1 VSGDRASTGQASG
14 NAVLDRILDRAGE
27 LFHQFGFKRVT
38 MDDISHSLG
47 MSKKTLYLH
56 VPGKDALVEAFM
68 RRFMERSFSG
78 VQSQIE
84 ETGDV
89 VELTSR
95 LVPFLRSRLS
105 RISPVM
111 MADMQRH
118 YPHLWDEI
126 NARRMAVLGTLAGMF
141 EQGQQDGTI
150 RPEINPKVMVKVMQT
165 VIQEVANP
173 ATILEL
179 QVPVAE
185 VIETFVTLMLRGALT
200 ERTRARFEE
209 TQS

>member
-1 VSGDRASTGQASG
+1 MGGDKNEGPGSSG
-14 NAVLDRILDRAGE
+14 AVLDRVLDRAGE

-68 RRFMERSFSG
+68 RRFMERSFSE
-78 VQSQIE
+78 VQRKLE
-84 ETGDV
+84 ETHDV

-95 LVPFLRSRLS
+95 LIPFLRQRLS

-126 NARRMAVLGTLAGMF
+126 NARRMAMLGTLAGMF
-141 EQGQQDGTI
+141 EEGQRDGTI
-150 RPEINPKVMVKVMQT
+150 RPEINPQVMVKVMQT

-185 VIETFVTLMLRGALT
+185 VLETFVTLMLRGALT
-200 ERTRARFEE
+200 EQTRARFEE

>member
-1 VSGDRASTGQASG
+1 MTGGEKSGLPTGGEQVRG
-14 NAVLDRILDRAGE
+14 RILDRAGE

-56 VPGKDALVEAFM
+56 VPGKDALVEAFIH
-68 RRFMERSFSG
+68 RFLDQTFAK
-78 VQSQIE
+78 VQR
-84 ETGDV
+84 TLGDTTDV

-95 LVPFLRSRLS
+95 LIPFLRSRLS

-118 YPHLWDEI
+118 YPHLWEEI
-126 NARRMAVLGTLAGMF
+126 NARRMAVLGAWAGIL
-141 EQGQQDGTI
+141 EAGQRDGTI
-150 RPEINPKVMVKVMQT
+150 RSEINPQVMVKIIQT
-165 VIQEVANP
+165 VVQEVANP
-173 ATILEL
+173 ATILEM
-179 QVPVAE
+179 QIPVAE
-185 VIETFVTLMLRGALT
+185 VIDTFVTLMLRGALT
-200 ERTRARFEE
+200 EETRARFEE

>member
-1 VSGDRASTGQASG
+1 MSGSDKNGLPTGSG
-14 NAVLDRILDRAGE
+14 QVRGRILDRAGE

-56 VPGKDALVEAFM
+56 VPGKDALVEAFIH
-68 RRFMERSFSG
+68 RFLDQTFAE
-78 VQSQIE
+78 VQR
-84 ETGDV
+84 TLGDTTDV

-95 LVPFLRSRLS
+95 LIPFLRSRLS

-126 NARRMAVLGTLAGMF
+126 NARRMAVLGAWAGIL
-141 EQGQQDGTI
+141 EAGQRDGTI
-150 RPEINPKVMVKVMQT
+150 RSEINPQVMVKIIQT
-165 VIQEVANP
+165 VVQEVANP

-185 VIETFVTLMLRGALT
+185 IIDTFVTLTLRGALT
-200 ERTRARFEE
+200 EETRARLEE
-209 TQS
+209 NKP